1 MTVILLL
8 RGSYLLLLVVVLARK
23 RVSWPKAVSPC
34 SLPDNT
40 AVAVEE
46 AAGSRCIQ
54 TEGDSCS
61 WAGEDCADRQYG
73 IRVCDS
79 FVCSRQ
85 DGRRAVPI
93 VAALLIL
100 RLLRRTVASR
110 VVARIL

>member
-40 AVAVEE
+40 AVEE

-61 WAGEDCADRQYG
+61 WAGEDCADHQYG
-73 IRVCDS
+73 IRVCGS

>member
-8 RGSYLLLLVVVLARK
+8 RGSYLLLVVVLARK
-23 RVSWPKAVSPC
+23 RVSWPKAESPC
-34 SLPDNT
+34 CLPDNT
-40 AVAVEE
+40 AAEG

-61 WAGEDCADRQYG
+61 WAGEDCADRQY
-73 IRVCDS
+73 RTRACNNV
-79 FVCSRQ
+79 VCSRQ
-85 DGRRAVPI
+85 DGRRVVPI

-110 VVARIL
+110 VIARIL

>member
-1 MTVILLL
+1 MTVVLLL
-8 RGSYLLLLVVVLARK
+8 RGSYLLLVVVLARK

-34 SLPDNT
+34 CLPDNT
-40 AVAVEE
+40 VVEE

-61 WAGEDCADRQYG
+61 WAEEDCADRQYG
-73 IRVCDS
+73 IRVCSS
-79 FVCSRQ
+79 FVCSGQ
-85 DGRRAVPI
+85 DGMRAVPI